1 MCLCVYA
8 WVSLWLHVPCCLE
21 PKQQLG
27 FLGRRGGY
35 KRSWLKICSVSCVT
49 RIVTCDFK
57 RQNGLSSSL
66 WRERCIPTKL
76 VEMSV
81 PNRHLESRDTALEKI
96 NKLHKPPSCNSDPTL
111 RGLGCLTPVV
121 PPPLAVQER
130 ASRRRE
136 WG

>member
-1 MCLCVYA
+1 MYA
-8 WVSLWLHVPCCLE
+8 WVSLCLHIPYCLE

-27 FLGRRGGY
+27 FVVTGDGY
-35 KRSWLKICSVSCVT
+35 KRSWIKICSVSCGA
-49 RIVTCDFK
+49 RIVACDFK
-57 RQNGLSSSL
+57 GQSGLSSSL

-81 PNRHLESRDTALEKI
+81 PNRHLESRDTALEKV
-96 NKLHKPPSCNSDPTL
+96 NTLHKSPSSNSDPTL
-111 RGLGCLTPVV
+111 PGRGCLTLVV

-130 ASRRRE
+130 PSKRRE